1 MIKQPTWC
9 IRIFDCV
16 SCFVHGITIG
26 SEMSGGVEDVRIWDC
41 NLATAM
47 FGVEIKGAKKCGG
60 YVPNVHMR
68 DCTVAR
74 GLMHAVDCN
83 DDGIGAPVP
92 PSFSGCTFGNMR
104 ILGKCLNHENTAS
117 EYPAIELEGFDMSG
131 YEVEDI
137 TFRDCTVTRNA
148 EVKMHRCKHIS
159 IQLDQID

>member
-26 SEMSGGVEDVRIWDC
+26 SEMSGGVEDVRIRDC

-68 DCTVAR
+68 DCTVVR
-74 GLMHAVDCN
+74 VLMHAVGYN

-92 PSFSGCTFGNMR
+92 PSFSGCTFENVR
-104 ILGKCLNHENTAS
+104 ILGKCLSHENIAS
-117 EYPAIELEGFDMSG
+117 E
-131 YEVEDI
+131 
-137 TFRDCTVTRNA
+137 
-148 EVKMHRCKHIS
+148 
-159 IQLDQID
+159 

>member
-26 SEMSGGVEDVRIWDC
+26 SEMSGGVEDVRI
-41 NLATAM
+41 
-47 FGVEIKGAKKCGG
+47 
-60 YVPNVHMR
+60 R

-74 GLMHAVDCN
+74 GLMHAAGYN

-92 PSFSGCTFGNMR
+92 PSFSGCTFENIR
-104 ILGKCLNHENTAS
+104 ILGKCLNHETIAS

-137 TFRDCTVTRNA
+137 TFRDCTVARNA